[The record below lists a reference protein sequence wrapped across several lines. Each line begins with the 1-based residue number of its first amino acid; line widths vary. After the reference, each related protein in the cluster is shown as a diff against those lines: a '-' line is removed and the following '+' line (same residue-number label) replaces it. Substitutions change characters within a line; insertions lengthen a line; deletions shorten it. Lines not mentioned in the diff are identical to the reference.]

1 MVLLRGRRVL
11 ENARPEKWR
20 WNPMWVQ
27 RRNRRKLNG
36 RKRRTDQRHMGGMI
50 AATRADQRHRA
61 AVLGAIGVR
70 VNPLMQRWR
79 NSQRE
84 HPKKRAQSS
93 GGNDRARRYRL
104 PPGETKS
111 HAGEDCRSN
120 GPAQLNF
127 AFTPVYESAPD
138 CLLVKPFGAPAAAHS
153 MFDVR
158 C

>member
-11 ENARPEKWR
+11 ENARPEKRR
-20 WNPMWVQ
+20 WNPKRMQ
-27 RRNRRKLNG
+27 RRKRRKLNG
-36 RKRRTDQRHMGGMI
+36 GNRRSTQRHMGERI

-104 PPGETKS
+104 PHGETKS
-111 HAGEDCRSN
+111 HAG
-120 GPAQLNF
+120 
-127 AFTPVYESAPD
+127 
-138 CLLVKPFGAPAAAHS
+138 
-153 MFDVR
+153 
-158 C
+158 